1 MADKTGKISAEQDG
15 EELKVCM
22 SLVLWS
28 KGVARKTHGIILTPE
43 RARSLVPMTYENT
56 KEKYSD

>member
-1 MADKTGKISAEQDG
+1 MANKTGKFSAEEDG
-15 EELKVCM
+15 AELKVCM

-56 KEKYSD
+56 